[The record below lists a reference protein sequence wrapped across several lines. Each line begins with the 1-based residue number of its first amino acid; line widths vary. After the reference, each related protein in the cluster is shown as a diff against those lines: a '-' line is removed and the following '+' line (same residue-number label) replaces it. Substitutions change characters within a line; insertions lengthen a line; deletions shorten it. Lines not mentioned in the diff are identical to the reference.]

1 MNTKKIV
8 QFILIIFLLLLSL
21 IFYKK
26 YFQVDNKISEEK
38 KETKINDE
46 KNKNIEITEEKKNSN
61 IIQNLRYVSED
72 LLGNTYILSAT
83 SAEIIKDDQ
92 DNVNLFNVEGE
103 IIQDNGEKIEI
114 ISEIAKYNRQNNNTL
129 FKDNV
134 LVLYGNQ
141 IIKANIVKVNFTK
154 NSIEILENVHY
165 TNENLEMFADIVEID
180 LLKNKLKISMK
191 DQSNKVQILGEN

>member
-1 MNTKKIV
+1 MNKKKIV
-8 QFILIIFLLLLSL
+8 QFILIIFLLLFSV
-21 IFYKK
+21 IFHKK
-26 YFQVDNKISEEK
+26 YFQIDNEISKDKKVSEINNEKIK
-38 KETKINDE
+38 NVKIN
-46 KNKNIEITEEKKNSN
+46 EEQKDAN

-72 LLGNTYILSAT
+72 LLGNTYILSAN
-83 SAEIIKDDQ
+83 SAEIIKNDEN
-92 DNVNLFNVEGE
+92 NVNLFNVEGE
-103 IIQDNGEKIEI
+103 IIQNNGDKIEI

-141 IIKANIVKVNFTK
+141 TIKADIVKIDFKK
-154 NSIEILENVHY
+154 NSIEILDNVHY

>member
-1 MNTKKIV
+1 MNIKKLV
-8 QFILIIFLLLLSL
+8 QYILIITLLLLSL

-26 YFQVDNKISEEK
+26 YFQEDNKISMDK
-38 KETKINDE
+38 KETKINNE
-46 KNKNIEITEEKKNSN
+46 KIKNTENTKEKKDAN

-92 DNVNLFNVEGE
+92 DNVNLFDVEGE
-103 IIQDNGEKIEI
+103 IIQDDGEKIVI
-114 ISEIAKYNRQNNNTL
+114 ISKTAKYNRQNNNTL

-141 IIKANIVKVNFTK
+141 IIKANIVKIDFTK
-154 NSIEILENVHY
+154 NSIRILENVHY

-191 DQSNKVQILGEN
+191 DQNNKVQISGEN

>member
-8 QFILIIFLLLLSL
+8 QFILIIFLLLLSA

-26 YFQVDNKISEEK
+26 YFQVDNKISEKKKESKINNEKIKNVETSKEK
-38 KETKINDE
+38 KDA
-46 KNKNIEITEEKKNSN
+46 N

-83 SAEIIKDDQ
+83 SAEIIKNDPN
-92 DNVNLFNVEGE
+92 NVNLFNVEGE

-134 LVLYGNQ
+134 SVFYGNQ
-141 IIKANIVKVNFTK
+141 TIKANIVKIDFTK
-154 NSIEILENVHY
+154 NSIEILENVYY

-191 DQSNKVQILGEN
+191 DQKNKIKISGEN

>member
-1 MNTKKIV
+1 MNTKKTV

-26 YFQVDNKISEEK
+26 YFQVDNKISEVK
-38 KETKINDE
+38 KETKIDNE
-46 KNKNIEITEEKKNSN
+46 KIKNREINEEKKDAN

-92 DNVNLFNVEGE
+92 DNVNLFEVEGE
-103 IIQDNGEKIEI
+103 IIQEDGEKIEI
-114 ISEIAKYNRQNNNTL
+114 TSETAKYNRQNNNTL
-129 FKDNV
+129 FKENV

-141 IIKANIVKVNFTK
+141 TIKANIVDIDFTK
-154 NSIEILENVHY
+154 NSIEVLENVYY
-165 TNENLEMFADIVEID
+165 TNENIKMFADIVEID

-191 DQSNKVQILGEN
+191 DQKNKIQISGEN

>member
-26 YFQVDNKISEEK
+26 YFQIDNRISKDK

-46 KNKNIEITEEKKNSN
+46 KIKNIEIAEEKKSSN

-83 SAEIIKDDQ
+83 SAEIIENDQ
-92 DNVNLFNVEGE
+92 ENVNLFNVEGE

-141 IIKANIVKVNFTK
+141 IIKANIVKFNFTK

-191 DQSNKVQILGEN
+191 DQGNKVQISGEN

>member
-1 MNTKKIV
+1 MNKKKIV
-8 QFILIIFLLLLSL
+8 QFILIVFLLLLTA
-21 IFYKK
+21 IFYIK
-26 YFQVDNKISEEK
+26 YFQVDNKTLKNK
-38 KETKINDE
+38 KETEINNKKIKDT
-46 KNKNIEITEEKKNSN
+46 EISKEKKDAN

-83 SAEIIKDDQ
+83 SAEIIEDEQ

-103 IIQDNGEKIEI
+103 IIQNNDRKIEI
-114 ISEIAKYNRQNNNTL
+114 TSDTAKYNRQNNNTL
-129 FKDNV
+129 FKENV

-141 IIKANIVKVNFTK
+141 NIKANIVKIDFSE

-191 DQSNKVQILGEN
+191 DQSNKVQISGEN

>member
-1 MNTKKIV
+1 MDTKKIV
-8 QFILIIFLLLLSL
+8 QLILIVFLVLLSL
-21 IFYKK
+21 IFYKE
-26 YFQVDNKISEEK
+26 YFQVDKKISDDK
-38 KETKINDE
+38 KETIISNEKIKSTEINE
-46 KNKNIEITEEKKNSN
+46 ENKDAN

-72 LLGNTYILSAT
+72 LLGNTYVLSAT
-83 SAEIIKDDQ
+83 SAEIVKDDQ

-103 IIQDNGEKIEI
+103 IIQNNGEKIII
-114 ISEIAKYNRQNNNTL
+114 ISEIAEYNRKNNNTS
-129 FKDNV
+129 FQDNV

-141 IIKANIVKVNFTK
+141 TIKANIVKIDFTK

-191 DQSNKVQILGEN
+191 DQKNKIQISREN

>member
-26 YFQVDNKISEEK
+26 YFQIDNRISKDK

-46 KNKNIEITEEKKNSN
+46 KIKNIEIAEEKKNSN

-83 SAEIIKDDQ
+83 SAEIIENDQ
-92 DNVNLFNVEGE
+92 ENVNLFNVEGE

-141 IIKANIVKVNFTK
+141 IIKANIVKFNFTK

-191 DQSNKVQILGEN
+191 DQGNKVQISGEN

>member
-1 MNTKKIV
+1 MSKKKIV
-8 QFILIIFLLLLSL
+8 QFILIIFLLLLTT
-21 IFYKK
+21 IFYIK
-26 YFQVDNKISEEK
+26 YFQVNNKTLEDK
-38 KETKINDE
+38 KETKINNE
-46 KNKNIEITEEKKNSN
+46 KIKATEINKEKKDAN

-83 SAEIIKDDQ
+83 SAEIIKDNQ

-103 IIQDNGEKIEI
+103 IIQNNDGKIEI
-114 ISEIAKYNRQNNNTL
+114 TSNTAKYNRQNNNTL
-129 FKDNV
+129 FKEDV

-141 IIKANIVKVNFTK
+141 NIKADIVKIDFTK
-154 NSIEILENVHY
+154 NLIKILENVHY

-191 DQSNKVQILGEN
+191 NQKNKVLISEEN

>member
-1 MNTKKIV
+1 MNRKKIF
-8 QFILIIFLLLLSL
+8 QLILIIFLLLLSVV
-21 IFYKK
+21 FYKK
-26 YFQVDNKISEEK
+26 YFQVDNKVSEEK
-38 KETKINDE
+38 KENEINNE
-46 KNKNIEITEEKKNSN
+46 KNINAEINKENKDVSIIE
-61 IIQNLRYVSED
+61 NLRYVSED

-83 SAEIIKDDQ
+83 SAEIIEDDKN
-92 DNVNLFNVEGE
+92 NVNLFNVEGE

-141 IIKANIVKVNFTK
+141 TIKADIVKIDFTK

-191 DQSNKVQILGEN
+191 DKKNKIQISGEN

>member
-1 MNTKKIV
+1 MNTKKTV

-26 YFQVDNKISEEK
+26 YFQVDNKISEVK
-38 KETKINDE
+38 KETKIDNKKI
-46 KNKNIEITEEKKNSN
+46 KNQEINEEKKDSN
-61 IIQNLRYVSED
+61 IIQNLKYVSED

-92 DNVNLFNVEGE
+92 DNVNLFEVEGE
-103 IIQDNGEKIEI
+103 IIQEDGEKIEI
-114 ISEIAKYNRQNNNTL
+114 TSETAKYNRQNNNTL
-129 FKDNV
+129 FKENV

-141 IIKANIVKVNFTK
+141 TIEANIVNIDFTK
-154 NSIEILENVHY
+154 NSIEVLENVYY
-165 TNENLEMFADIVEID
+165 TNENIKMFADIVEID

-191 DQSNKVQILGEN
+191 DQKNKVQISGEN

>member
-1 MNTKKIV
+1 MNTKKTV

-26 YFQVDNKISEEK
+26 YFQVDNKISEVK
-38 KETKINDE
+38 KETKIDNE
-46 KNKNIEITEEKKNSN
+46 KIKNKEINEEKKDAN

-83 SAEIIKDDQ
+83 SAEIIKNDQ
-92 DNVNLFNVEGE
+92 DNVNLFEVEGE
-103 IIQDNGEKIEI
+103 IIQEDGEKIEI
-114 ISEIAKYNRQNNNTL
+114 TSETAKYNRQNNNTL
-129 FKDNV
+129 FKENV
-134 LVLYGNQ
+134 LVLYGKQ
-141 IIKANIVKVNFTK
+141 IIKANIVDIDFTK

-165 TNENLEMFADIVEID
+165 TNENIKMFADIVEID

-191 DQSNKVQILGEN
+191 EKKNKIQISREN